1 MTRRVAS
8 MLTCTAA
15 LLLGPGLAN
24 ADAGRGPAQGSPQGH
39 ASDTA
44 AAPAFVYAVPCESK
58 QTFIDELARLRD
70 GEPVERALDHNGMA
84 VSIAE
89 TEPGRWVLTLERRT
103 AWGTDVRVVREAS
116 CEELASAAR
125 VVLSVWLREVGPPP
139 PSAAT
144 TASDPAPPPPPKA
157 ATSPARQPPFAAAR
171 AQPSDGI
178 RNATRVFG
186 VSMILESASHL
197 YVAPAAGVTAEFW
210 TMRDARRISIAASY
224 WTSLDEWAGNTDP
237 TTHLR
242 AWDASL
248 QIGLFGLRTGTLDLG
263 ITGSLALGYVR
274 AEGFD
279 DGVPVVL
286 NEFYLRP
293 TAAGVLLWT
302 ISPSFRLR
310 ALVGLT
316 LLDHVLA
323 TNEADW
329 PSLYAAVGVDLEL

>member
-1 MTRRVAS
+1 
-8 MLTCTAA
+8 
-15 LLLGPGLAN
+15 LAY
-24 ADAGRGPAQGSPQGH
+24 ADAGRGPVPGSPQGY
-39 ASDTA
+39 ARDTA
-44 AAPAFVYAVPCESK
+44 AVPAFVYAVPCESK
-58 QTFIDELARLRD
+58 QTFIDELARLRG
-70 GEPVERALDHNGMA
+70 GEPVERALDHHGMA

-139 PSAAT
+139 PPSAAT
-144 TASDPAPPPPPKA
+144 AEPDPAPPPPPTA
-157 ATSPARQPPFAAAR
+157 ATPPARQPPFAAVR
-171 AQPSDGI
+171 AEPSEGI

-197 YVAPAAGVTAEFW
+197 FVAPAAGVTAEFW

-237 TTHLR
+237 TAHLR

-248 QIGLFGLRTGTLDLG
+248 QIGLFGLRTGPIDLG
-263 ITGSLALGYVR
+263 ITGSLAVGYVR
-274 AEGFD
+274 GEGFD
-279 DGVPVVL
+279 DGLPVVL
-286 NEFYLRP
+286 DELYLRP
-293 TAAGVLLWT
+293 TAAGALRWT
-302 ISPSFRLR
+302 FAPSFRLR

-316 LLDHVLA
+316 LLDYA
-323 TNEADW
+323 ITTNETDW